1 MNQIKT
7 KWNKLDNAA
16 KLFPTASTRAET
28 HVFRFSCE
36 LTEPIEPAR
45 LQAALDETARCFPT
59 FGYVLRRGV
68 FWYYLEESSL
78 HAEVMPEQRPL
89 CARLYRPRAK
99 TLLYA
104 VSYYG
109 CTINLEVYHVL
120 TDGTGAMHFLR
131 TLVMKYLARAYDIP
145 EEHLGYE
152 TAHTSMADDS
162 FQRYSHRAR
171 MRRNTRPH
179 AYQLRGAK
187 LSESRTGL
195 IRGTMNARALLG
207 AAHEQNVT
215 LTAYLAGCIIAAIG
229 EDMPLRA
236 RKKPVVLDIP
246 VNLRNYFASDS
257 VRNFF
262 TPIYVSY
269 DFSRRDGSLDDILT
283 EVTATFA
290 RELDRDKL
298 AEHFCAFL
306 AFEENP
312 IARII
317 PLHLKD
323 IVMRTVYHN
332 TIKCYTA
339 TLSNVGIVRMPEVF
353 APYIRGFHV
362 CNATNKLQI
371 CVCSFG
377 EQLSISIT
385 SCFTDTAV
393 QRRLFRRLRELDEDL
408 VIETNLLDDD
418 A

>member
-36 LTEPIEPAR
+36 LSEQVVPER
-45 LQAALDETARCFPT
+45 LAEALEETARSFPT
-59 FGYVLRRGV
+59 FGYILRRGF
-68 FWYYLEESSL
+68 FWYYLEESGLTPTVS
-78 HAEVMPEQRPL
+78 PERRRL
-89 CARLYRPRAK
+89 CDRLYRPRHK

-104 VSYYG
+104 VSYFG
-109 CTINLEVYHVL
+109 STINLEVYHVL

-131 TLVMKYLARAYDIP
+131 TLIMKYLSRTYAIP

-162 FQRYSHRAR
+162 FLRYSHRAP
-171 MRRNTRPH
+171 MPSTTRPH
-179 AYQLRGAK
+179 AYQLRGPK

-195 IRGTMNARALLG
+195 IRGTMHSSALLD
-207 AAHEQNVT
+207 AAHQKQVT
-215 LTAYLAGCIIAAIG
+215 LTAYLAAAVISAIG
-229 EDMPLRA
+229 EEIPLRA
-236 RKKPVVLDIP
+236 RKKPVVLNIP

-262 TPIYVSY
+262 TPISVSY
-269 DFSRRDGSLDDILT
+269 DFSTRDGSFDDILA
-283 EVTATFA
+283 EVSATFA
-290 RELDRDKL
+290 RELDRDRL
-298 AEHFCAFL
+298 ADHFCAFL

-312 IARII
+312 IARIT
-317 PLHLKD
+317 PLPLKD

-332 TIKCYTA
+332 NVKGYTA
-339 TLSNVGIVRMPEVF
+339 TLSNVGIVQMPPAFV
-353 APYIRGFHV
+353 PYIRGIHV
-362 CNATNKLQI
+362 CTATNKLQA

-377 EQLSISIT
+377 DSLSISLT

-393 QRRLFRRLRELDEDL
+393 QRRIFRHLRELDNTL
-408 VIETNLLDDD
+408 IIETNLLDDD

>member
-1 MNQIKT
+1 MNQMKT

-36 LTEPIEPAR
+36 LTEPIDPAR
-45 LQAALDETARCFPT
+45 LQEALDETARCFPT

-78 HAEVMPEQRPL
+78 HAEVMPERRPL

-104 VSYYG
+104 VSYFG
-109 CTINLEVYHVL
+109 CTVNLEVYHVL

-131 TLVMKYLARAYDIP
+131 TLVMKYLARTYNLP

-162 FQRYSHRAR
+162 FQRYS
-171 MRRNTRPH
+171 RRTPMTRTDRPN
-179 AYQLRGAK
+179 AYQLRGSK
-187 LSESRTGL
+187 LAESRTGL
-195 IRGTMNARALLG
+195 IRGTMSGRALLT
-207 AAHEQNVT
+207 AAHEKNVT
-215 LTAYLAGCIIAAIG
+215 LTAYLAGCIISAIS

-269 DFSRRDGSLDDILT
+269 DFSRRDGSLDDILA
-283 EVTATFA
+283 EVTATFT
-290 RELDRDKL
+290 RELERDKL
-298 AEHFCAFL
+298 AEHFGAFL

-312 IARII
+312 IARIT

-323 IVMRTVYHN
+323 IVMRAVYHRSM
-332 TIKCYTA
+332 KGYTA
-339 TLSNVGIVRMPEVF
+339 TLSNIGIVRMPEAY
-353 APYIRGFHV
+353 APYIRGVHV
-362 CNATNKLQI
+362 CTATNKLQA

-377 EQLSISIT
+377 DRLSISVT

-393 QRRLFRRLRELDEDL
+393 QRRLFRHLRELDPDL

>member
-1 MNQIKT
+1 MNQSKT

-36 LTEPIEPAR
+36 LTEPVDPVL
-45 LQAALDETARCFPT
+45 LQKALDETARCFPT
-59 FGYVLRRGV
+59 FGYILRRGI

-78 HAEVMPEQRPL
+78 HAEIAPEQRRL
-89 CARLYRPRAK
+89 CAPLYRPRTKA
-99 TLLYA
+99 LLYA
-104 VSYYG
+104 VSYYN
-109 CTINLEVYHVL
+109 CTINLEIYHVL

-131 TLVMKYLARAYDIP
+131 TLVMKYLAAAYDIP
-145 EEHLGYE
+145 EENLGYE
-152 TAHTSMADDS
+152 TAHASMADDS

-171 MRRNTRPH
+171 ITRSQPSR

-187 LSESRTGL
+187 LSEARTGL
-195 IRGTMNARALLG
+195 IRGTMQVNSLLR
-207 AAHEQNVT
+207 AAHEKKVT
-215 LTAYLAGCIIAAIG
+215 LTAYLAAAIIAAIG

-269 DFSRRDGSLDDILT
+269 DFSRRDGSFDDILAVVT
-283 EVTATFA
+283 ETFS
-290 RELDRDKL
+290 RELERDRL
-298 AEHFCAFL
+298 ADHFCAFL
-306 AFEENP
+306 ALEEHP
-312 IARII
+312 LARIT

-323 IVMRTVYHN
+323 IIMRAVYHN
-332 TIKCYTA
+332 TIKSYTA
-339 TLSNVGIVRMPEVF
+339 TLSNIGIVRMPQAF
-353 APYIRGFHV
+353 APYIRGVHV
-362 CNATNKLQI
+362 CNATNKLQA

-377 EQLSISIT
+377 DKLSISIT

-393 QRRLFRRLRELDEDL
+393 QRRLFRRLRELDASL

>member
-36 LTEPIEPAR
+36 LSAPIDPEQ

-68 FWYYLEESSL
+68 FWYYLEESAL
-78 HAEVMPEQRPL
+78 RAEVMPEQRPL

-120 TDGTGAMHFLR
+120 TDGTGATHFLR
-131 TLVMKYLARAYDIP
+131 TLVMKYLARIYGMP
-145 EEHLGYE
+145 EESLGYE

-162 FQRYSHRAR
+162 FKRYAHTAR
-171 MRRNTRPH
+171 MPH
-179 AYQLRGAK
+179 GKKAKAHQLWGSK
-187 LSESRTGL
+187 LSEARTGL
-195 IRGTMNARALLG
+195 IRGSMSAGALLD
-207 AAHEQNVT
+207 AAHAKQVT
-215 LTAYLAGCIIAAIG
+215 LTAYLAACLIAAIG
-229 EDMPLRA
+229 EDIPLRA

-269 DFSRRDGSLDDILT
+269 DFSRRDGSFDDILATVT
-283 EVTATFA
+283 ETFS

-298 AEHFCAFL
+298 AERFCGFL

-323 IVMRTVYHN
+323 IVMRAVYHRS
-332 TIKCYTA
+332 ISAYTA
-339 TLSNVGIVRMPEVF
+339 TLSNIGIVRMPETF
-353 APYIRGFHV
+353 ASHIRGIHV
-362 CNATNKLQI
+362 CNATNKLQA

-377 EQLSISIT
+377 GQISISLT

-393 QRRLFRRLRELDEDL
+393 QRRLFRCLRELDEGL

>member
-1 MNQIKT
+1 MNQIRT
-7 KWNKLDNAA
+7 KWNRLDNAA

-36 LTEPIEPAR
+36 LTEPIDPSR
-45 LQAALDETARCFPT
+45 LQEALDETIRSFPT

-68 FWYYLEESSL
+68 FWYYLEESDL
-78 HAEVMPEQRPL
+78 RPTVALEQRRL

-104 VSYYG
+104 VSYFG
-109 CTINLEVYHVL
+109 CTVNLEIYHVL

-131 TLVMKYLARAYDIP
+131 TLVMKYLARTYDLP

-162 FQRYSHRAR
+162 FRRYSHRAR
-171 MRRNTRPH
+171 LSRTNRPP

-187 LSESRTGL
+187 LSEARTGL
-195 IRGTMNARALLG
+195 IRGTLRSRAILD
-207 AAHEQNVT
+207 AAHEKEVT
-215 LTAYLAGCIIAAIG
+215 LTAYLAAAMIAAIG
-229 EDMPLRA
+229 EDMSLRA

-269 DFSRRDGSLDDILT
+269 DFAARDGSFEDILAV
-283 EVTATFA
+283 VTATFA

-298 AEHFCAFL
+298 AEHFGAFL

-312 IARII
+312 IARIT
-317 PLHLKD
+317 PLPLKD
-323 IVMRTVYHN
+323 IVMRAVYHSS
-332 TIKCYTA
+332 IKGYTA
-339 TLSNVGIVRMPEVF
+339 TLSNIGIVRMPEAF
-353 APYIRGFHV
+353 MPYIRSVHV
-362 CNATNKLQI
+362 CNATNKLQA

-377 EQLSISIT
+377 ERLSISVT

-393 QRRLFRRLRELDEDL
+393 QRRFFRHLRELDPDL